1 MTHRRRI
8 VANGGRAC
16 SRPPGVFD
24 HPPTSAATPSISRHL
39 FDTPPTP
46 PINDFAPALALVCRS
61 LGLHGRGGLVPSLGL
76 VPAAVALAIGIAILW
91 LAVRAVSLLLGG

>member
-1 MTHRRRI
+1 MFAAPRR
-8 VANGGRAC
+8 V
-16 SRPPGVFD
+16 RPPPDVSG
-24 HPPTSAATPSISRHL
+24 HPIDQPPPLRY
-39 FDTPPTP
+39 PPTP